1 MTIRRDTCKICG
13 AARWER
19 SEMRFCQQ
27 HHNEYHAR
35 AQRESQS
42 AAQKRR
48 ERMTTAYTRLHV
60 RELVDLTKGAA

>member
-13 AARWER
+13 AVRWER

-42 AAQKRR
+42 AAEKRR
-48 ERMTTAYTRLHV
+48 ERMATAYARLHV
-60 RELVDLTKGAA
+60 RELVDLRKGAA

>member
-1 MTIRRDTCKICG
+1 MTIRRDTCKVCG

-42 AAQKRR
+42 AAQKRS
-48 ERMTTAYTRLHV
+48 ERMAEAYARLHV

>member
-48 ERMTTAYTRLHV
+48 ERITTAYARLHV
-60 RELVDLTKGAA
+60 KALIEARKGAA